1 MMNPACNYVHVALY
15 KVDLAMMNP
24 ACNYVHVALHK
35 VGLYDEPSL

>member
-15 KVDLAMMNP
+15 NVGLYDE
-24 ACNYVHVALHK
+24 ALLK